1 MREIEKTK
9 SCTRTT
15 GHNPAKSALA
25 QPNASRPCDTLSRH
39 RDLSQRV
46 KHSSQDFV

>member
-9 SCTRTT
+9 SRTSAT
-15 GHNPAKSALA
+15 GRNLA
-25 QPNASRPCDTLSRH
+25 ESDSRADFVSRGRDTLSRH
-39 RDLSQRV
+39 RDPSQGI